1 MKTIPV
7 FLLVAGMLFPATCL
21 AESADTSDKP
31 TAEKKGGPRGPRK
44 PFAETWKAAD
54 LDGDNRI
61 SIQEF
66 PSLPRMQNL
75 SEEKREAIFK
85 RLDKNTD
92 TQLSLEELSELGKRQ
107 PGFSM
112 KRLWELDADKSD
124 SISFEE
130 FKTGPIS
137 HKLPMEKQQEV
148 FKKLDTDGDGF
159 ITKKD
164 RPDPPIRPHEKHHR
178 KAPTESPLLNLK
190 LDLDGD
196 GVLSFAEFRKG
207 PAVKNLDE
215 DQQEE
220 RFEVLDKNNDL
231 KLSAADFPAPLA
243 K

>member
-7 FLLVAGMLFPATCL
+7 FLLFVGMLLPAICL
-21 AESADTSDKP
+21 AESMDHPAKP
-31 TAEKKGGPRGPRK
+31 IAEKKGAPRGPRK

-54 LDGDNRI
+54 LNGDNRI

-112 KRLWELDADKSD
+112 KRLWELDADKSE

-137 HKLPMEKQQEV
+137 QKLPIEKQQEV
-148 FKKLDTDGDGF
+148 FKKLDTDDDGL

-164 RPDPPIRPHEKHHR
+164 RPDPPKHPHQKHHHQ
-178 KAPTESPLLNLK
+178 ASNHSPELNLK
-190 LDLDGD
+190 LDLNGD
-196 GVLSFAEFRKG
+196 NVLSFAEFRKG
-207 PAVKNLDE
+207 PSVKNLDE

-220 RFEVLDKNNDL
+220 RFEALDKNNDL
-231 KLSAADFPAPLA
+231 KLSPADFPARLA
-243 K
+243 R